1 MRSNPSARRVLAAGT
16 AMLVA
21 MCLWPATARAVSAI
35 SNPAREAEKS
45 ERERERLR
53 RHRDPIYRQQV
64 LELPLSQALKI
75 YQEVLSKLQAHYVD
89 RDKAAPTR
97 LFRQGLQEF
106 GLALD
111 DRRFLGEYISA
122 ERNDAVSGFRHRL
135 LSDWG
140 ERVARDAAM
149 ARKFAGEVALEAQ
162 KTLGLKPAIVV
173 FELLYG
179 ACSSLDEHT
188 AYLHPGRLVD
198 ESASLLGALA
208 DIGLQVEPRDREL
221 VIAQVAAGSPAAI
234 AGLKIGD
241 RITRIDQKQ
250 LNKLPA
256 AVVAALVAG
265 EPGSAVELQ
274 IVPGGA
280 TNPVNFKLVRQSVFY
295 RMLERKDGSAEEGIG
310 YVQLIGFQKTTVHEL
325 EEAIL
330 RLKRDGGMRA
340 LILDLRGNPG
350 GSFRVAVQ
358 VAERFLADGVIV
370 SAQSQL
376 KTYNRT
382 FESRSGPNAIDIP
395 LIVLIDGDT
404 ASAAELLAGALKE
417 NHRALLIG
425 TTTYGK
431 GTIQAVLPLHNLPAE
446 APAALRLTL
455 ARFFSPRGHAYNDT
469 GVTPDRLVLDKDGQ
483 LQIALQEAAQLIS
496 LLP

>member
-1 MRSNPSARRVLAAGT
+1 
-16 AMLVA
+16 
-21 MCLWPATARAVSAI
+21 
-35 SNPAREAEKS
+35 
-45 ERERERLR
+45 
-53 RHRDPIYRQQV
+53 
-64 LELPLSQALKI
+64 
-75 YQEVLSKLQAHYVD
+75 
-89 RDKAAPTR
+89 
-97 LFRQGLQEF
+97 
-106 GLALD
+106 
-111 DRRFLGEYISA
+111 
-122 ERNDAVSGFRHRL
+122 
-135 LSDWG
+135 
-140 ERVARDAAM
+140 
-149 ARKFAGEVALEAQ
+149 
-162 KTLGLKPAIVV
+162 
-173 FELLYG
+173 
-179 ACSSLDEHT
+179 
-188 AYLHPGRLVD
+188 
-198 ESASLLGALA
+198 
-208 DIGLQVEPRDREL
+208 
-221 VIAQVAAGSPAAI
+221 
-234 AGLKIGD
+234 
-241 RITRIDQKQ
+241 
-250 LNKLPA
+250 
-256 AVVAALVAG
+256 AG

-274 IVPGGA
+274 IVPAGA
-280 TNPVNFKLVRQSVFY
+280 TSPVNFKLVRQSVFY

-370 SAQSQL
+370 SAQSQIR
-376 KTYNRT
+376 TYNRT

-469 GVTPDRLVLDKDGQ
+469 GVTPDRVVLDKDGQ
-483 LQIALQEAAQLIS
+483 LQIALQEAAQLIR